1 MEPVICRKKIKN
13 REDRAGESDEYFNR
27 RTEQDESG
35 QLSDY

>member
-1 MEPVICRKKIKN
+1 MEPVICRKKIEKPG
-13 REDRAGESDEYFNR
+13 RQAGESDEYFNR

>member
-1 MEPVICRKKIKN
+1 MERSYAGRRLKN

>member
-13 REDRAGESDEYFNR
+13 REDRVGESDEYFNR